1 MERGVFRL
9 RQETMASTPEEILF
23 ATPLSFLET
32 RGAVAA
38 PPIADD
44 GDEILLPR
52 RVWETWADLY
62 PAGSPMLVELTHLE
76 TGHTRIAC
84 GGGQF
89 HLETNNNVYVPRW
102 ILQHLEIGLDATE
115 TMVAVRPVLEQ
126 PPRATLIVLNPLDD
140 ALYHS
145 DMRALFE
152 ERLYTFHV
160 LQAGTVLAVNVP
172 ELGMYEAYAQVQRL
186 EPADTVVLGPE
197 VNVEFV
203 AERAATPPPPEPE
216 LLIPNG
222 AGGGAA
228 ASAVEEEPADVR
240 MARVRA
246 AWVER
251 MRRNGG
257 T

>member
-1 MERGVFRL
+1 M
-9 RQETMASTPEEILF
+9 TSTPEEILF

-32 RGAVAA
+32 RAATAA
-38 PPIADD
+38 PPIAED
-44 GDEILLPR
+44 GDEVLLPR
-52 RVWETWADLY
+52 RVWELWADLY

-89 HLETNNNVYVPRW
+89 HLETNNNIYVPRW
-102 ILQHLEIGLDATE
+102 ILHHLEIRLEATE

-126 PPRATLIVLNPLDD
+126 PPRATLIVLEPLDD

-160 LQAGTVLAVNVP
+160 LQTGTVLAVNVP

-186 EPADTVVLGPE
+186 EPADTVVLGHE

-203 AERAATPPPPEPE
+203 EQRAATPPPPEPE
-216 LLIPNG
+216 LLIPNEEGVGAG

-228 ASAVEEEPADVR
+228 AAEAEEEPAEAR

-246 AWVER
+246 AWLER
-251 MRRNGG
+251 MRSNNSN
-257 T
+257 